1 MTTPNGA
8 PSQAY
13 GDSMPTQTLASYN
26 DAISVSF
33 RNDAWFNATQ
43 VAAHFGKRPV
53 DWLRLD
59 ETKEY
64 TKAIVQICTIEE
76 NQLISIKRG
85 APDTGGGSWMHPKLG
100 IPFARWL
107 DPKFGVWC
115 DLQIEKILHGAPD
128 PLLLQKSSI
137 LDRIAVFSERTD
149 SVTISEAAKIVE
161 MPQRQFFQHLAKHKL
176 IYRRSPRSRWLAT
189 KPALDEGLLTYK
201 YTVYLDEDEV
211 EQLSPQA
218 RLTPSGV
225 AKAVEL
231 LSIH

>member
-1 MTTPNGA
+1 
-8 PSQAY
+8 
-13 GDSMPTQTLASYN
+13 MPTEVLASYN

-43 VAAHFGKRPV
+43 VAAKFGKVPK
-53 DWLRLD
+53 DWLRTD
-59 ETKEY
+59 ETKAY
-64 TKAIVQICTIEE
+64 TQAIGQICLIDV
-76 NQLISIKRG
+76 NQLLSRKAG
-85 APDTGGGSWMHPKLG
+85 SPEHGGGTWMHPKLG

-115 DLQIEKILHGAPD
+115 DMQIEKILHGTPD

-137 LDRIAVFSERTD
+137 LDRIAVFADRTD

-201 YTVYLDEDEV
+201 YTVYLDEYEV

-231 LSIH
+231 MPST